1 MPEIKNNFIRGRMN
15 KDLDE
20 RLLPNGEYRDAM
32 NIQVST
38 SEEDSVG
45 TVQNVLGNISVG
57 HTLPQLVCIGSIAD
71 EKNNHVYYFAT
82 TAISVVKNYIFR
94 YKIDTGTHEIIFRD
108 LNNIFKWRR
117 DVVITGINII
127 DDMMFFTDDFNE
139 PKKINIER
147 SRVGTDQSDD
157 TINTKLVVNGNVL
170 TQDIEESHITVIKK
184 GPNYSPELEMV
195 SEIRDGNISGL
206 IPSTNTQVKN
216 DPTYTSA
223 TTFNFDQL
231 DVGDTFTTIVDLTPD
246 ADGILF
252 NLNANDIV
260 VFSLYESNIPAI
272 PLTDYLIKGK
282 ILNVNPLPS
291 LNATEFEITI
301 VTKSANVP
309 IGLTVDNQL
318 PTYAMSL
325 FIEAQGMFEAKFPRF
340 SIRYKYEDG
349 EYSAFGPFSE
359 IAFIPGDFDYEPKK
373 GYNIGMTNK
382 LKQLFLKEF
391 VPNDIPSDVVGLDLL
406 YKESDSTSVFVLAS
420 LKPDDPIITDA
431 PYNGLNPWIYINSTE
446 VITPLG
452 PQTRNLSRSGF
463 YEVKSETI
471 YALVNEK
478 QLIRPFDNVPRKA
491 LAQEVSGNRIIYGNY
506 VQNYDIPNITNRL
519 VFTESNFDKLTTA
532 GKPYKSI
539 KSLREY
545 QLGVVYLDEYG
556 RQSPILTSGDA
567 TINVEKDSADK
578 STRLQARIKGAAPT
592 WARGFKFYIKETSG
606 QFYNLAMD
614 RFYDAEDG
622 NIWLAFPSSDRNKVD
637 IDTFLI
643 LKKSADKDFA
653 ITNLARYK
661 ILAIE
666 NNAPDY
672 VKTVYRPLGQEIH
685 NTAAPVNQDLFGT
698 VPPFAGNNEFTIIE
712 ASGGGYAFRGSALFN
727 IYELIKTKKIR
738 VRFEDLNN
746 ELESKSYIVS
756 NIGYDI
762 DTASPLNAP
771 QDDITIRIEGTF
783 GVDTDF
789 LTFDT
794 ATNAHNAQVFDG
806 IRIIFEEV
814 VVENSPKFD
823 GRFFVKIYNNET
835 TRKEIGSNVT
845 EDSIRYRKISSRKL
859 YYMSPNF
866 IDLHSYSAGAP
877 TPGTQDAY
885 DLSPSGSLST
895 TGAITAQVST
905 TNYHDQGVK
914 FPGPGPG
921 ADGRDPQGRL
931 FSDDITNWCKNSS
944 FLRHYFYKF
953 AAFFRDRTY
962 YIAQSNRG
970 LTASQSQ
977 FEDVWFIDGH
987 SAMGYY
993 DDTNGTVIG
1002 TDHTG
1007 GVAASNHNYGGIGA
1021 TPFNN
1026 GNGID
1031 TIGTQGVIDL
1041 SFGGLEPDA
1050 DHLYNGGSIF
1060 AGDWAYA
1067 SMTANNFRYT
1077 QSRVDGTG
1085 GGAGNNKGQ
1094 STGWTQGPSNIYTVG
1109 NETEN
1114 KLYGSEQEDFINNLA
1129 IGSKLRFKE
1138 DHNSPQNV
1146 YTIEDIDYYYIF
1158 RFDAPHTQ
1166 NSSGSVTAGPDYST
1180 VSAQQGSTFTSQGT
1194 INHVLGNIFDY
1205 ASNSTNQANNPG
1217 IGNGEPG
1224 FALRPENYQLKA
1236 RLFLDK
1242 HVAWNPLDDTTL
1254 DVGQD
1259 PMNGYSPNS
1268 VEALAREGVTVTAQ
1282 GYTLEIVE
1290 EDSLRGENVVSTNPA
1305 IWETE
1310 PKEQVELDIYHEAS
1324 DKFPIR
1330 LNEKN
1335 IFDILKIGSKL
1346 VDRDILNNGYTFEYQ
1361 IDGFAGNTTIIL
1373 NVPNPSGPQ
1382 LDHFGQ
1388 YNQTDFTNGNVI
1400 VDITTEDGQVYS
1412 FTVTDQPDPNRI
1424 NISPNMHNAA
1434 VKLNWFN
1441 CYSFGNGVESN
1452 RIEDNFNR
1460 VIIDNGPI
1468 VSTTVEDGIYKE
1480 ERRKYG
1486 LIFSGLYNSTSGVND
1501 LNQFIQ
1507 AENITKEFNPTYG
1520 SLQKLFSR
1528 QSDLIALCEDKIL
1541 KILANKDA
1549 VFNADGNP
1557 QLTANKNVLGQTI
1570 PFVGDYGISKN
1581 PESFA
1586 KESYRAYFTDKQRG
1600 AVLRLSM
1607 DGLTPISEAGMSDW
1621 FSDNLELSTYLLG
1634 SYDQDKS
1641 KYNLVINYGNYLGTR
1656 HIRQIRKKAGYK
1668 LVNND
1673 DTAYCLSFS
1682 ERNKGWVTFNSFI
1695 YENAVSAS
1703 NRYFTFKYGNI
1714 YEHHVDNVD
1723 RNSFYPTEFDYSALT
1738 YNPLTQTSS
1747 VGVITKRA
1755 DYTRS
1760 KVKFI
1765 FNQQPNIIKEFR
1777 ALNYEGS
1784 QSRLLDEYSD
1794 NSYKNLNDQ
1803 KGWFASNISTN
1814 LEQGVVPYFVE
1825 KESKWF
1831 NYIKG
1836 NSISFLNNSKN
1847 IDASKFSVQGIGI
1860 VDTIV
1865 VQPPPPVYGCTDDGS
1880 DPNFTGR
1887 PTGFIGAADNYDPNA
1902 NTDDGSCVWTV
1913 VQGCTNP
1920 NAINYDPLANV
1931 DDNSCILPVYGC
1943 TDGTGA
1949 NNPYTPSTG
1958 PATNYDPAANVD
1970 DGSCVYAPP
1979 APPPLQGAQL
1989 INFVPDTQTV
1999 DYVDGQGNVVGS
2011 NQGTFNGNLVNNSVF
2026 DLTHFSPGNPVDFIY
2041 INYGFEFLHAYGGTP
2056 PYTYQIDVRYF
2067 FLDGTVST
2075 PLTPVDTSST
2085 TDDFTPAVGII
2096 PGNTN
2101 TFGFPQNYS
2110 GEPDGLYKGGSSSPT
2125 TATGY
2130 WKFIPSGFFSPT
2142 INNSTQ
2148 HVPGATATPISV
2160 SSLGVPSS
2168 LYYNGLQEFASFGIN
2183 NQVEVVHAAFKI
2195 TTTDANGDTIE
2206 TVYGLDPNTGN
2217 ANSVAAAYY
2226 PLYNTQITPLTPG
2239 AWTHSSTTNTFNS
2252 VSANVNFDVAT
2263 GGSPPYTYS
2272 NLGYREVNTSTGG
2285 VIGGTSGS
2293 FNSIGGGN
2301 PYFSLSNYSW
2311 GPINW
2316 PSQGIG
2322 TPNEMYV
2329 EFTVDITDAA
2339 GITITSTDIQTYN
2352 RPLFIGPRPFTG
2364 QTEYTSSGPQFH
2376 VDFWSMEF
2384 AVYNDINGNTVQLT
2398 PGSGPYNLNEA
2409 THFQN
2414 EAIAQSNT
2422 LDMIGT
2428 LDMEVIYGNPAT
2440 GGTPPYF
2447 NNFRLYYKKFN
2458 ILANGNFYPYHQS
2471 GNSFPHGPFAQAITF
2486 DGGGN
2491 YSLHN
2496 FNGGISSNPVT
2507 NPTTGSEYDQ
2517 SLITTGYNFVSSG
2530 TAGVGGVVVDTGF
2543 IHSNAFYGFHLYDS
2557 IGGSSGGI
2565 GGYANLS
2572 GGYVADEILLMT
2584 WMDTQETST
2593 GNTANPESTD
2603 IEIALN

>member
-82 TAISVVKNYIFR
+82 TAISTIKNYIFR

-157 TINTKLVVNGNVL
+157 TIHTKLVVNGNVL
-170 TQDIEESHITVIKK
+170 TQDVKESHVTVIKK

-291 LNATEFEITI
+291 LNATEFQITI

-309 IGLTVDNQL
+309 VGLTVDNQL

-391 VPNDIPSDVVGLDLL
+391 VPNDIPSDVVSLDLL

-431 PYNGLNPWIYINSTE
+431 PYNGLNPWTYINSTE

-452 PQTRNLSRSGF
+452 PQTRSIKRGGF

-506 VQNYDIPNITNRL
+506 VQNYDVPNVTNRL
-519 VFTESNFDKLTTA
+519 VFTESNFDKLTTP

-578 STRLQARIKGAAPT
+578 STRLEARIKGAAPA
-592 WARGFKFYIKETSG
+592 WAKGFKFYVKETSG

-698 VPPFAGNNEFTIIE
+698 VPPFAGNNEFTIIPVN
-712 ASGGGYAFRGSALFN
+712 SGYAFRGSALFN
-727 IYELIKTKKIR
+727 IYELVKTKKIR

-746 ELESKSYIVS
+746 EIESKSYIVS

-762 DTASPLNAP
+762 DTQSPLNAP

-789 LTFDT
+789 LTLDT
-794 ATNAHNAQVFDG
+794 TTNTHNTVVFDG

-845 EDSIRYRKISSRKL
+845 EDSIRYRKISSRKI

-866 IDLHSYSAGAP
+866 IDLHSFSSGAAN
-877 TPGTQDAY
+877 PGTQDAY

-895 TGAITAQVST
+895 QSGLPGLVGTN
-905 TNYHDQGVK
+905 NYHNQGVK

-962 YIAQSNRG
+962 YIAQNNRG

-1007 GVAASNHNYGGIGA
+1007 GVAASNHNYGGTGA
-1021 TPFNN
+1021 QPFNN

-1050 DHLYNGGSIF
+1050 DHLYNGGSITF
-1060 AGDWAYA
+1060 GDWGYA
-1067 SMTANNFRYT
+1067 SMTSNQFRYT
-1077 QSRVDGTG
+1077 QSRVDGSG

-1094 STGWTQGPSNIYTVG
+1094 STGWTQGPTNIYSVG

-1114 KLYGSEQEDFINNLA
+1114 KLYGTEQEDFINNLA

-1166 NSSGSVTAGPDYST
+1166 NSNGSVTAGPDYGGVSPYSGTTFST
-1180 VSAQQGSTFTSQGT
+1180 QGT
-1194 INHVLGNIFDY
+1194 VNHTLGNIFDY
-1205 ASNSTNQANNPG
+1205 ASNPANQLNNPG

-1242 HVAWNPLDDTTL
+1242 HVVWNPLDDTTL

-1290 EDSLRGENVVSTNPA
+1290 EDSLRGENIVSTNPA

-1324 DKFPIR
+1324 DKYPIT

-1346 VDRDILNNGYTFEYQ
+1346 VDRDILNNGYSFEYQ
-1361 IDGFAGNTTIIL
+1361 IDGFDGNNTIIL

-1388 YNQTDFTNGNVI
+1388 YTQANFVNGDVV
-1400 VDITTEDGQVYS
+1400 VDITTEDGQVYG
-1412 FTVTDQPDPNRI
+1412 FTVTGQPDPNEI
-1424 NISPNMHNAA
+1424 TISTNMHNAA

-1557 QLTANKNVLGQTI
+1557 QLTANNNVLGQTI

-1621 FSDNLELSTYLLG
+1621 FSDNLEPATYLLG

-1656 HIRQIRKKAGYK
+1656 HINTGRKKVKYN

-1703 NRYFTFKYGNI
+1703 NRYFTFKHGNI

-1738 YNPLTQTSS
+1738 FNILTGTSS
-1747 VGVITKRA
+1747 VGVVTTNA

-1784 QSRLLDEYSD
+1784 RSRLLDEYSD

-1865 VQPPPPVYGCTDDGS
+1865 VQPPKPIYGCTDDGS

-1913 VQGCTNP
+1913 VQGCTDP

-1931 DDNSCILPVYGC
+1931 DNNSCILPVYGC

-1970 DGSCVYAPP
+1970 DGSCVYTPP
-1979 APPPLQGAQL
+1979 APPPLQPAQIL
-1989 INFVPDTQTV
+1989 NAIDPSVTI

-2011 NQGTFNGNLVNNSVF
+2011 NIGTALPLPNSGAGNLFHVNVS
-2026 DLTHFSPGNPVDFIY
+2026 TAPSGEQT
-2041 INYGFEFLHAYGGTP
+2041 INFEYNFEFAPAYGGVP
-2056 PYTYQIDVRYF
+2056 PYTYDFSMIKFYIDGPGTSPTVAESSSNAAGLPYTGSSF
-2067 FLDGTVST
+2067 YIGSPDGFYGHDGTNTMNSLTPQPTGVPLGSHTPGQPGTTVTYSANVPSTFSSNGLNNFPIIGGADVEKIAVAFQVFTTDSAGTVVASIYDFPIPPGQVQSVASVTSPVYGVINT
-2075 PLTPVDTSST
+2075 PL
-2085 TDDFTPAVGII
+2085 A
-2096 PGNTN
+2096 
-2101 TFGFPQNYS
+2101 
-2110 GEPDGLYKGGSSSPT
+2110 
-2125 TATGY
+2125 
-2130 WKFIPSGFFSPT
+2130 
-2142 INNSTQ
+2142 
-2148 HVPGATATPISV
+2148 
-2160 SSLGVPSS
+2160 
-2168 LYYNGLQEFASFGIN
+2168 
-2183 NQVEVVHAAFKI
+2183 
-2195 TTTDANGDTIE
+2195 
-2206 TVYGLDPNTGN
+2206 
-2217 ANSVAAAYY
+2217 
-2226 PLYNTQITPLTPG
+2226 PG

-2252 VSANVNFDVAT
+2252 VSANVNFAAAT

-2293 FNSIGGGN
+2293 FNTIGSGN

-2329 EFTVDITDAA
+2329 EFTVDITDSA
-2339 GITITSTDIQTYN
+2339 GTTITSTDIQTYN

-2364 QTEYTSSGPQFH
+2364 QTEYSSSGPQFH

-2414 EAIAQSNT
+2414 EAINAGTT
-2422 LDMIGT
+2422 LNMIGT

-2440 GGTPPYF
+2440 GGTPPYSY
-2447 NNFRLYYKKFN
+2447 NFRLYYKKFN

-2486 DGGGN
+2486 DGTGT

-2507 NPTTGSEYDQ
+2507 NPTTGSTYDP

-2557 IGGSSGGI
+2557 VGGSSGGI

-2593 GNTANPESTD
+2593 GNAANPESTD